1 MAPAKLLAA
10 VYAAVY
16 EMPAGVASTAEII
29 FLSPLSTLICKEQG
43 ARLSHD
49 HITSA
54 AQSLADMTPLLAKML
69 PDITHQAWLDR
80 AL

>member
-1 MAPAKLLAA
+1 MAPTKLLAA

-49 HITSA
+49 HSTSA
-54 AQSLADMTPLLAKML
+54 AQNPADTTQLLAQVFSNMS
-69 PDITHQAWLDR
+69 HQASLDR